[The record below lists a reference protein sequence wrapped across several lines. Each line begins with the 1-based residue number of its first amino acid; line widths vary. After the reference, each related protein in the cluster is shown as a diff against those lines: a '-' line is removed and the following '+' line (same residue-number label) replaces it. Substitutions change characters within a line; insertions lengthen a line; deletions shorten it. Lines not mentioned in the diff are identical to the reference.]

1 MHPIIENARKEGR
14 QLLESE
20 AKDLLS
26 EHGVSIPPYRLAT
39 SENEAASYAHELGY
53 PVAMKIASPDIL
65 HKTDAGGVRLNIK
78 NAAEARSAFCS
89 LYDSAHDYD
98 PDARVSGVL
107 VTPMVPQGV
116 EVIVGMT
123 RDPQFGPVVMFGLG
137 GIFVEIFKDVSF
149 RVTPFEREEARSM
162 IEEIKAYPILKG
174 VRGEKSKDIGAVS
187 ELIMKV
193 ASFSDAFDEVRELD
207 LNPVFVYEDGVA
219 VVDARI
225 VI

>member
-1 MHPIIENARKEGR
+1 MHPIIENAKKEGR

-26 EHGVSIPPYRLAT
+26 EYDVSIPPYRLAT
-39 SENEAASYAHELGY
+39 SENEAADYAHELGY

-65 HKTDAGGVRLNIK
+65 HKTDAGGVKLNIH
-78 NAAEARSAFCS
+78 NAAEARSAFCA
-89 LYDSAHDYD
+89 LQESAREYD
-98 PDARVSGVL
+98 PDARISGAL

-149 RVTPFEREEARSM
+149 RVTPFDRDEARSM

-174 VRGEKSKDIGAVS
+174 ARGEKTKDIDAITD
-187 ELIMKV
+187 LIMKV
-193 ASFSDAFDEVRELD
+193 ASFSDDFDEVRELD
-207 LNPVFVYEDGVA
+207 LNPVFAYEDGLS
-219 VVDARI
+219 VVDACI